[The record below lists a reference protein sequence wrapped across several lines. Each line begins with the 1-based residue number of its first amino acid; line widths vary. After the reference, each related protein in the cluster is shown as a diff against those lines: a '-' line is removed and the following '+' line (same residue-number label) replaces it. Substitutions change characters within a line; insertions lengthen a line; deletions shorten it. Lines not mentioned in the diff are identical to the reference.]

1 MGCYLVAFVSCSLVQ
16 QASPEEFFAFL
27 DSESRRQ
34 ESQGMHVAS
43 FPYSKRPNAL
53 ERHEGSKHDIWLA
66 ISIYTLGL

>member
-1 MGCYLVAFVSCSLVQ
+1 MYGALTGLVRSFIVNGLLFGGVLSCSLVQ

-43 FPYSKRPNAL
+43 FPYSKWPNTL
-53 ERHEGSKHDIWLA
+53 ERHEGS
-66 ISIYTLGL
+66 